1 MKINFEE
8 LILFSSKAIIVGII
22 FFLVIYSIFGNI
34 FNSLS
39 KTELLISKVDNI
51 FSRLENI
58 NSQDNNNIRFILDG
72 FIINSETLFLLAKN
86 HYDSGNFD
94 KSLYYLNLIDGIRS
108 IEDKNLNKIKN
119 LRKLVETKVD

>member
-58 NSQDNNNIRFILDG
+58 NSQDNNNIRLILDG
-72 FIINSETLFLLAKN
+72 IIINSETLFLLAKN
-86 HYDSGNFD
+86 SYDSGNFD
-94 KSLYYLNLIDGIRS
+94 KSLYYLNLIDGIRL
-108 IEDKNLNKIKN
+108 IEVKNLEKIKN
-119 LRKLVETKVD
+119 LRKLVETKVN